1 MVNKLKTFFLTAI
14 FGGLTV
20 IMPIAIFSMVTLWLM
35 GKIFV
40 FISPLTH
47 FLASNSNLH
56 DHVANMLVII
66 ILIFTCFFVGLIGRT
81 RLGKFIEDNLDKYLL
96 KRLPGY
102 SLEKDTIVQLIGS
115 KDTPFSKVALIQL
128 YGDQVRFTA
137 FITDEHLD
145 GSYTV
150 FIPTGPNPTSG
161 NICHLPKES
170 VEILDVSI
178 ETAMKTV
185 IGCGVGSKILLKKSQ
200 KK

>member
-1 MVNKLKTFFLTAI
+1 MMKKLKVFFLTAI

-20 IMPIAIFSMVTLWLM
+20 IMPIAIFSMVTMWLM
-35 GKIFV
+35 RKILV
-40 FISPLTH
+40 FISPLTL

-56 DHVANMLVII
+56 DHVANIIVII
-66 ILIFTCFFVGLIGRT
+66 ILIFACFFVGLIGRT
-81 RLGKFIEDNLDKYLL
+81 RLGKFVEDNLDKYLL

-102 SLEKDTIVQLIGS
+102 TLVKDTIVQLIGS
-115 KDTPFSKVALIQL
+115 KETPFSKVALIKL

-137 FITDEHLD
+137 FVTDEHVD

-170 VEILDVSI
+170 VEIIDVTV
-178 ETAMKTV
+178 ETAMKSV
-185 IGCGVGSKILLKKSQ
+185 IGCGVGSKSLIEKS
-200 KK
+200 KN